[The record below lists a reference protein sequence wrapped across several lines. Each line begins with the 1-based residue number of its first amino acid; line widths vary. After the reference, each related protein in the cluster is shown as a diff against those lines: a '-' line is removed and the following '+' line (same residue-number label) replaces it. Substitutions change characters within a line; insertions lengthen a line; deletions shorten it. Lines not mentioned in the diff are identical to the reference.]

1 MPRSLTRALAGAA
14 LLAAASPAVAGEPAH
29 PTVKI
34 EKGRY
39 VPVSGFQVGTLKCS
53 VPGSVGYIIGSE
65 REASC
70 EYKPM
75 AGRNTVDLYMGRIKK
90 IGVDVGATG
99 PSVMAWAVFAKSR
112 DIGPGDLAG
121 KYRGAAASVA
131 AGLGGG
137 ANVLIGGSDITVSL
151 QPLSVE
157 GQTGLSLAAG
167 YASLRLDPI

>member
-1 MPRSLTRALAGAA
+1 MSPMFKAALAGAA
-14 LLAAASPAVAGEPAH
+14 LIATGSVVIAGEAAH
-29 PTVKI
+29 PTVAI
-34 EKGRY
+34 ERGHAS
-39 VPVSGFQVGTLKCS
+39 PVSGFQVGTLKCK
-53 VPGSVGYIIGSE
+53 VPGAVGYIIGSE

-70 EYKPM
+70 EYRPM

-99 PSVMAWAVFAKSR
+99 PSVMAWAVFSKSS

-121 KYRGAAASVA
+121 KYRGAAASVS
-131 AGLGGG
+131 AGVGGG